1 MTSEGTPFP
10 VAEAPAVTT
19 DQMVEID
26 RLMVA
31 ELGIELI
38 QMMENAGRHLAD
50 LARSRFLA
58 GRPVGKRVVVLAG
71 TGGNG
76 GGALVAARHLHNW
89 GTDARVVV
97 TKQPPSDSVTAHQLE
112 IVQRMGLPVGTNKD
126 LEMTEPPDL
135 VIDGIIGYSLGGAP
149 RGESALL
156 IEWANGQPGPVLALD
171 VPSGLEATT
180 GVALSPAIR
189 ATATLTL
196 ALPKKGLRVPG
207 VERHVGELYLAD
219 ISVPSTL
226 YTRVGVD
233 QEVGPIF
240 AGGEIVRLMVGLG

>member
-1 MTSEGTPFP
+1 MTSEGALFP
-10 VAEAPAVTT
+10 VVEAPTVTT
-19 DQMVEID
+19 EQMAEID
-26 RLMVA
+26 RLMVE

-38 QMMENAGRHLAD
+38 QMMENAGLHLAG
-50 LARSRFLA
+50 LARARFLA

-76 GGALVAARHLHNW
+76 GGALVAARRLHNW
-89 GTDARVVV
+89 GSDARVLV
-97 TKQPPSDSVTAHQLE
+97 TKQPPTDSVTAHQLE
-112 IVQRMGLPVGTNKD
+112 ILRRMDLSLGTTKD
-126 LEMTEPPDL
+126 LEMMEPPDL

-149 RGESALL
+149 RGEAARL
-156 IEWANGQPGPVLALD
+156 IEWANDQSAPVLALD

-189 ATATLTL
+189 AAATLTL

-207 VERHVGELYLAD
+207 VDRHVGELYLAD

-226 YTRVGVD
+226 YARVGLE

-240 AGGEIVRLMVGLG
+240 AGGEIVRLG

>member
-1 MTSEGTPFP
+1 MTSEGALFP
-10 VAEAPAVTT
+10 VVEAPTVTT
-19 DQMVEID
+19 EQMVEID
-26 RLMVA
+26 RLMVE

-50 LARSRFLA
+50 FARARFLA

-76 GGALVAARHLHNW
+76 GGALVAARRLHNW
-89 GTDARVVV
+89 GTDARVVL
-97 TKQPPSDSVTAHQLE
+97 TKQPPTDSVTAQQLE
-112 IVQRMGLPVGTNKD
+112 ILQRMKLPVGTTKD
-126 LEMTEPPDL
+126 LEMMEPPDL

-149 RGESALL
+149 RGESARL
-156 IEWANGQPGPVLALD
+156 IEWANGQPAPVLALD

-180 GVALSPAIR
+180 GVALSPVIR

-226 YTRVGVD
+226 YTRVGLE

-240 AGGEIVRLMVGLG
+240 AGGEIVRLG

>member
-1 MTSEGTPFP
+1 MATSLPTR
-10 VAEAPAVTT
+10 PADDLAWIDT
-19 DQMVEID
+19 DQMIEVD
-26 RLMVA
+26 RVMIEDLH
-31 ELGIELI
+31 IELI